1 MKAYLKGIGF
11 KDYQRTYSPVYDS
24 KVYDKEAWEKLLE
37 DFNENVK
44 VGTYSKLP
52 YADWRVLHLMDGD
65 YKVVWFEID
74 NIYLAPTVTHIQEF
88 RYLKDSDNF
97 RMIGTDKKYDTSEAY
112 SFGAYLADILFYDY
126 FDYTETGRVDDYRL
140 FGLDN
145 LGAYGPEDSIGWR
158 ALNWALN
165 PAVEGKP
172 GKMIFK
178 NVNDSIKNL
187 SYEFDKTTKIL
198 NNCYNIYKDSN
209 KEWLNTVYKDVD
221 RVKTSA
227 SDCANVEVNPIRAIT
242 VDEAQQS
249 IQDFLNSQISTEAS
263 TASIST
269 DWKYDTSTSKTVP
282 IVGGGVS
289 DSTTIKIGDD
299 GSYATYG
306 TATISID
313 SGLTDR
319 LDTMEE
325 RINKLETNNDDVKG
339 KGNNM
344 KMFNFDF
351 GPIKDN
357 DAIRMSPY
365 GLAVKNVNGTYQAY
379 DKKNGEI
386 MDVDVFNFKADNM
399 FFKIPVGIDAIEA
412 GDVIIFN
419 RRPCFV
425 FGFSEQG
432 DVIAIDIAMGEKKT
446 IMPTRSPFGN
456 FSFITKVV
464 SLLDNMMTPPSND
477 NPLGN
482 MWMFTLLDNDNKS
495 MKDILPMMM
504 LMNGTNNM
512 SGFNP
517 MMFYFM
523 SDKTD
528 GDKDWLLPMLMMN
541 NFSGKTN

>member
-1 MKAYLKGIGF
+1 MKVYLKGIGF
-11 KDYQRTYSPVYDS
+11 KDYRRTYSPVYDS

-44 VGTYSKLP
+44 VGTYDKLP

-74 NIYLAPTVTHIQEF
+74 NVYLAPTVAHIQEF

-97 RMIGTDKKYDTSEAY
+97 RMVGTDKKYDISEAY

-126 FDYTETGRVDDYRL
+126 FDYTETTGKVDDYRL

-145 LGAYGPEDSIGWR
+145 LGAYDSEDNIGWR

-165 PAVEGKP
+165 PAVEGKT
-172 GKMIFK
+172 GKMIFE
-178 NVNDSIKNL
+178 NVKDNIKNL
-187 SYEFDKTTKIL
+187 GYEFDKTTEIL

-209 KEWLNTVYKDVD
+209 KDWLNTIYKDID
-221 RVKTSA
+221 RVKA
-227 SDCANVEVNPIRAIT
+227 STPDYANVEVNPIRVIT
-242 VDEAQQS
+242 KDEAQQAV
-249 IQDFLNSQISTEAS
+249 QDFLNCQISTEAS
-263 TASIST
+263 TATVST
-269 DWKYDTSTSKTVP
+269 DWKYNTSTAKTVP

-289 DSTTIKIGDD
+289 DFTTIKIGND
-299 GSYATYG
+299 GSYG

-313 SGLTDR
+313 NNLTNR
-319 LDTMEE
+319 IDTMEE

-357 DAIRMSPY
+357 DAVRMSPY

-386 MDVDVFNFKADNM
+386 MDVDIFNFKADNM
-399 FFKIPVGIDAIEA
+399 FFKMPVGIDAIEA

-446 IMPTRSPFGN
+446 IMPTRSPFGFN
-456 FSFITKVV
+456 FITKVV
-464 SLLDNMMTPPSND
+464 SLADGMFGSAPSAE
-477 NPLGN
+477 NPFGN
-482 MWMFTLLDNDNKS
+482 MWMFAMMDDNSS
-495 MKDILPMMM
+495 MKDMLPMMM
-504 LMNGTNNM
+504 LTNSNTGGTM
-512 SGFNP
+512 DP
-517 MMFYFM
+517 MMLYFM
-523 SDKTD
+523 MKD
-528 GDKDWLLPMLMMN
+528 GKGADDSMLPLLLMMN
-541 NFSGKTN
+541 MKK

>member
-1 MKAYLKGIGF
+1 MKVYLKGIGF
-11 KDYQRTYSPVYDS
+11 KDYRRTYSPVYDS

-37 DFNENVK
+37 DFNKNVK

-52 YADWRVLHLMDGD
+52 YADWKVLHLMDGD

-74 NIYLAPTVTHIQEF
+74 NVYLAPTVAHIQEF
-88 RYLKDSDNF
+88 KYLKDSDSF
-97 RMIGTDKKYDTSEAY
+97 RMVGTDKKYDTSEAY
-112 SFGAYLADILFYDY
+112 SFGAYLADMLFYDY
-126 FDYTETGRVDDYRL
+126 FDCTETTGRVDDYRL

-145 LGAYGPEDSIGWR
+145 LGAYDPEDNIGWR
-158 ALNWALN
+158 AINWALN
-165 PAVEGKP
+165 PAVEGTT
-172 GKMIFK
+172 GQVIFSDVK
-178 NVNDSIKNL
+178 KDIKKLNC
-187 SYEFDKTTKIL
+187 EFDKTTEIL
-198 NNCYNIYKDSN
+198 NNCYNEIN
-209 KEWLNTVYKDVD
+209 KNAAWFNKVYEDVD
-221 RVKTSA
+221 RIKNTTC
-227 SDCANVEVNPIRAIT
+227 SDTATINVSPIDPAKLDIKDET
-242 VDEAQQS
+242 V
-249 IQDFLNSQISTEAS
+249 S
-263 TASIST
+263 TASVSIDWGYRPTDST
-269 DWKYDTSTSKTVP
+269 DSSITGGSVIGKTIEVN
-282 IVGGGVS
+282 G
-289 DSTTIKIGDD
+289 DSGI
-299 GSYATYG
+299 TYNPYT
-306 TATISID
+306 TATISICD
-313 SGLTDR
+313 NLTSR
-319 LDTMEE
+319 IDTMEE

-357 DAIRMSPY
+357 DAVRMSPY

-399 FFKIPVGIDAIEA
+399 FFKMPVGIDAVGA
-412 GDVIIFN
+412 GDLIVFN
-419 RRPCFV
+419 RKPCFV

-432 DVIAIDIAMGEKKT
+432 DVIVIDIALGEKKT
-446 IMPTRSPFGN
+446 ILPTKSPFGN
-456 FSFITKVV
+456 FTFITKIV
-464 SLLDNMMTPPSND
+464 SLFDNMMTPPSND

-482 MWMFTLLDNDNKS
+482 MWMFAFLDNDNKS

-512 SGFNP
+512 SNFNP

>member
-1 MKAYLKGIGF
+1 MKVYLKGIGF
-11 KDYQRTYSPVYDS
+11 KDYRRTYSPVYDS

-44 VGTYSKLP
+44 VGTYDKLP
-52 YADWRVLHLMDGD
+52 YTDWRVLHLMDGD

-74 NIYLAPTVTHIQEF
+74 NVYLAPTVAHIQEF

-97 RMIGTDKKYDTSEAY
+97 RMVGTDKKYDISEAY

-126 FDYTETGRVDDYRL
+126 FDYTETTGKVDDYRL

-145 LGAYGPEDSIGWR
+145 LGAYDSEDNIGWR

-165 PAVEGKP
+165 PAVEGKT
-172 GKMIFK
+172 GKMIFE
-178 NVNDSIKNL
+178 NVKDNIKNL
-187 SYEFDKTTKIL
+187 GYEFDKTTEIL

-209 KEWLNTVYKDVD
+209 KDWLNTIYKDID
-221 RVKTSA
+221 RVKVSTP
-227 SDCANVEVNPIRAIT
+227 DYANVEVNPIRAIT
-242 VDEAQQS
+242 KDEAQQAV
-249 IQDFLNSQISTEAS
+249 QDFLNCQISTEAS
-263 TASIST
+263 TATAST
-269 DWKYDTSTSKTVP
+269 DWKYNTSTAKTVP

-289 DSTTIKIGDD
+289 DFTTIKIGND
-299 GSYATYG
+299 GSYG

-313 SGLTDR
+313 NNLTNR
-319 LDTMEE
+319 IDTMEE

-357 DAIRMSPY
+357 DAVRMSPY
-365 GLAVKNVNGTYQAY
+365 GLAVKNVNGIYQAY

-386 MDVDVFNFKADNM
+386 MDVDIFNFKADNM
-399 FFKIPVGIDAIEA
+399 FFKMPVGIDAIEA

-446 IMPTRSPFGN
+446 IMPTRSPFGFN
-456 FSFITKVV
+456 FITKVV
-464 SLLDNMMTPPSND
+464 SLVDGMFGSAPSAE
-477 NPLGN
+477 NPFGN
-482 MWMFTLLDNDNKS
+482 MWMFAMMDDNSS
-495 MKDILPMMM
+495 MKDMLPMMM
-504 LMNGTNNM
+504 LTNGNIGGTM
-512 SGFNP
+512 DP
-517 MMFYFM
+517 MMLYFM
-523 SDKTD
+523 MKD
-528 GDKDWLLPMLMMN
+528 GKGADDSMLPLLLMMN
-541 NFSGKTN
+541 MKK

>member
-1 MKAYLKGIGF
+1 MKVYLKGIGF
-11 KDYQRTYSPVYDS
+11 KDYRRTYSPVYDS

-74 NIYLAPTVTHIQEF
+74 NIYLAPTVAHIQEF

-97 RMIGTDKKYDTSEAY
+97 RMVGTDKKYDTSEAY

-126 FDYTETGRVDDYRL
+126 FDYTETTGRVDDYRL

-145 LGAYGPEDSIGWR
+145 LGAYDPEDNIGWR
-158 ALNWALN
+158 ALNWVLN
-165 PAVEGKP
+165 PAVEGKT
-172 GKMIFK
+172 GKMIFE
-178 NVNDSIKNL
+178 NVKDNIKNL

-198 NNCYNIYKDSN
+198 NDCYNLYKDSN

-242 VDEAQQS
+242 KDEAQQAV
-249 IQDFLNSQISTEAS
+249 QDFLNSQISTEAS
-263 TASIST
+263 TAFAST

-289 DSTTIKIGDD
+289 DSTTIKISND
-299 GSYATYG
+299 GSYG

-357 DAIRMSPY
+357 DAVRMSPY

-386 MDVDVFNFKADNM
+386 MDVDIFNFKADNM
-399 FFKIPVGIDAIEA
+399 FFKMPVGIDAVGA
-412 GDVIIFN
+412 GDLIVFN
-419 RRPCFV
+419 RKPCFV

-432 DVIAIDIAMGEKKT
+432 DVIVIDIALGEKKT
-446 IMPTRSPFGN
+446 ILPTKSPFGN
-456 FSFITKVV
+456 FTFITKIV
-464 SLLDNMMTPPSND
+464 SLFDNMMTPPSND

-482 MWMFTLLDNDNKS
+482 MWMFTLLGDNNKS

-504 LMNGTNNM
+504 LMNGANGM
-512 SGFNP
+512 SSFNP
-517 MMFYFM
+517 LMFYFM

-528 GDKDWLLPMLMMN
+528 DDKDWLLPMLMMN